1 VTSRGSDW
9 LDSRTEVL
17 IAALGELGM
26 SISPTAAAEPI
37 QERLQWVASQM
48 RIEPRSA
55 RRYLTDDALTTLA
68 REMVFTFANETPG
81 ADVLEAPRTAAV
93 PLATVGRCVAG
104 LAEAI
109 HIRLHEHDDIEDLR
123 VSVGQLTHTLSAVDQ
138 LTANHRAGAE
148 DDSANALVMLPPGLL
163 NRAAR
168 YLEAC
173 AQLIRED
180 HILPENVSPEH
191 AEQLATTFAQDAA
204 DLRYYAHN

>member
-1 VTSRGSDW
+1 
-9 LDSRTEVL
+9 
-17 IAALGELGM
+17 M
-26 SISPTAAAEPI
+26 SISPTAAADLI

-68 REMVFTFANETPG
+68 REMAFTFANETPG

-93 PLATVGRCVAG
+93 PLSTIGRCVAG

-109 HIRLHEHDDIEDLR
+109 HIRLREHDDIEDLR
-123 VSVGQLTHTLSAVDQ
+123 VSVGQLTQALSAVGQ

-148 DDSANALVMLPPGLL
+148 GDSANARVMLPPGLL

-180 HILPENVSPEH
+180 HILPEDVLPEQ
-191 AEQLATTFAQDAA
+191 ADQLAATFAQDAA
-204 DLRYYAHN
+204 DLRYCARN